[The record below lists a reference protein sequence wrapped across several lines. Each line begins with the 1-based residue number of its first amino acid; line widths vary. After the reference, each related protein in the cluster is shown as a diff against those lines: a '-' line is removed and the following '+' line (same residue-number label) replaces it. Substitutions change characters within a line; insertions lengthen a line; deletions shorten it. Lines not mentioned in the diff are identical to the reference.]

1 MSIIEAKEPILSKR
15 FEIKI
20 NFLGYL
26 GFFHKYSLEKMI
38 MIKMML
44 TKADVNKS

>member
-15 FEIKI
+15 FKIKR
-20 NFLGYL
+20 NFLGKF
-26 GFFHKYSLEKMI
+26 GFFHKYSLEKI
-38 MIKMML
+38 NMIKMML